1 MKKHSANTFGSIEL
15 SSQEKKKTVSRKFLP
30 QNSATARFV
39 LIIRSIQDDG
49 QCQTYTTTN

>member
-1 MKKHSANTFGSIEL
+1 MKKHSANTFRSIEL